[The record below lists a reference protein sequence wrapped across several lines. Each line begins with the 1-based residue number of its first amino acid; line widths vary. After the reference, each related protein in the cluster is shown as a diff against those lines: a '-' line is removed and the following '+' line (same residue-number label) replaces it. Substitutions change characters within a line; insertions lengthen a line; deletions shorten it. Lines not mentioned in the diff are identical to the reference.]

1 MPPYKFH
8 NRSRLSNS
16 DIASSVAQKYRLG
29 NAGLIKAL
37 SNTRVLSSSDPVT
50 ALARKYSAD
59 RLGEDKFTKV
69 LLGKRPG
76 LRTTVPA
83 PDLDRLFK
91 GLRESRQP
99 QPAAWQNSPLGRVWQ
114 YGIKPAIG
122 AIQRSYNQ
130 RNPGQAIQKG
140 VNGFINQIPMAQR
153 AATNAY
159 IQQNWKQPDV
169 PVTPDVPVDSVAP
182 NPKPSLMSRVGKLLG
197 L

>member
-1 MPPYKFH
+1 MPMYSNRYSMPPLKRYKEIIDGYADRHREKRRAQYGDKVPEFVY
-8 NRSRLSNS
+8 NLPKS
-16 DIASSVAQKYRLG
+16 DIQQKFIDQFNDPNSWLSRARDYGARNNQQQTAQ
-29 NAGLIKAL
+29 
-37 SNTRVLSSSDPVT
+37 SP
-50 ALARKYSAD
+50 
-59 RLGEDKFTKV
+59 
-69 LLGKRPG
+69 
-76 LRTTVPA
+76 
-83 PDLDRLFK
+83 
-91 GLRESRQP
+91 
-99 QPAAWQNSPLGRVWQ
+99 AWQNSPLGNAWK

-169 PVTPDVPVDSVAP
+169 PVTPDVPVDSVAH